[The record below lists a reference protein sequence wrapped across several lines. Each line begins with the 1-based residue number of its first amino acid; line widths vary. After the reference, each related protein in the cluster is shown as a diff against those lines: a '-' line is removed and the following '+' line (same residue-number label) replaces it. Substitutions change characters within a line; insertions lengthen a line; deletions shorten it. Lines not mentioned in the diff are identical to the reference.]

1 MIEFDNIKEAM
12 KFINKAD
19 FELTIRK
26 NKLIKSSTNEE
37 IGVINFKK

>member
-12 KFINKAD
+12 NFINKAD

-26 NKLIKSSTNEE
+26 NKLNKSSTNEE
-37 IGVINFKK
+37 IGIINFNK